1 MVVRAKAETWRLDLA
16 LESRGE
22 GVLRGPVEFGALT
35 SRFNVWD

>member
-22 GVLRGPVEFGALT
+22 GVRGPVEFGALT